1 MFQDILSC
9 ALIREEDSET
19 MDNQISV
26 GQLDSTT
33 LVSAADAVM
42 NMAEMDTI
50 LCVDK
55 SIDNVSRKDTSS
67 VCVRMFMKLQQ
78 SKKILH

>member
-1 MFQDILSC
+1 M
-9 ALIREEDSET
+9 IREEDSEA
-19 MDNQISV
+19 MDNQSSV

-78 SKKILH
+78 IKKILH

>member
-1 MFQDILSC
+1 M
-9 ALIREEDSET
+9 IREEDSEA

-78 SKKILH
+78 IKKILH

>member
-1 MFQDILSC
+1 
-9 ALIREEDSET
+9 

-78 SKKILH
+78 IKKILH

>member
-9 ALIREEDSET
+9 ALIREEDSEA

-33 LVSAADAVM
+33 LVSAEDAVM

-78 SKKILH
+78 IKKILH